1 MNKFIKL
8 LISKLYQLSF
18 SSQIIIKY
26 NLYVLYLVLT
36 DRGDPVD
43 ILKWVK
49 FIYKIFIHFARQ
61 GRSIYGKYI
70 FFNFLLSLRNLALS
84 WRRSLLY
91 RA

>member
-26 NLYVLYLVLT
+26 NLHVLYLVLT

-49 FIYKIFIHFARQ
+49 FIHFARQ

-70 FFNFLLSLRNLALS
+70 FFNFLLSLRNLTLS